1 MVKKTTVPSE
11 RLSDLL
17 VSRIRKK
24 FNDESATT
32 SGKESL
38 SEIPDYIST
47 QSFALD
53 AAIGHPGIPVGRL
66 TVIQGK
72 EASGKTTIATQLG
85 AECQKRGGVVVY
97 LDAEDAFETEHAADL
112 GLYDEDEMIARGIT
126 GVEPL
131 ILLYP
136 ENIMDAFQ
144 KIDFAIANL
153 RELDPDRLLLVIWD
167 SVAATPTTE
176 EASDETYD
184 AKQPGLAARQVSKGL
199 RRLTKI
205 VAKEKVAFVCIN
217 QVKEAIVVGFGGF
230 GDKTATIASKPLG
243 FHASI
248 RLVTAHAGFAGGKK
262 RSEAKGIT
270 TLVKVNK
277 NKIAPPHREAEFDI
291 MYANGIDNDGSMLKM
306 AKAFKIVKTNGSFLT
321 YNGGDN
327 FRSKDFNKDLPDYSA
342 IVSELTEAVTQRQQE
357 AIGRWK
363 AEASAVDIDDEDD
376 EEYLPRPKKL
386 AELEDEDD

>member
-1 MVKKTTVPSE
+1 MVKKTATSE
-11 RLSDLL
+11 SSSRLSDIL
-17 VSRIRKK
+17 VGRMRKK
-24 FNDESATT
+24 FTDESATT
-32 SGKESL
+32 KGKESL
-38 SEIPDYIST
+38 SNIPDFIST

-85 AECQKRGGVVVY
+85 AECQRRGGIVVY

-112 GLYDEDEMIARGIT
+112 GLYDAEEMEKRGIT

-144 KIDFAIANL
+144 KIDFAITNL
-153 RELDPDRLLLVIWD
+153 RELDPDRLILIIWD

-176 EASDETYD
+176 EAGDETYD

-199 RRLTKI
+199 RRLIKR
-205 VAKEKVAFVCIN
+205 VAELNIAFVCIN

-243 FHASI
+243 FHATI
-248 RLVTAHAGFAGGKK
+248 RMVTAHAGFANGKK
-262 RSEAKGIT
+262 RSEAMGIT
-270 TLVKVNK
+270 TLVKIYK

-306 AKAFKIVKTNGSFLT
+306 AKAFKIVKV
-321 YNGGDN
+321 GGGGFSVYQGEN
-327 FRSKDFNKDLPDYSA
+327 FRAKDFKPGLPHYDA
-342 IVSELTEAVTQRQQE
+342 IV
-357 AIGRWK
+357 
-363 AEASAVDIDDEDD
+363 
-376 EEYLPRPKKL
+376 
-386 AELEDEDD
+386 AELREEVTRR